1 MKTVYTQQ
9 QNRIAF
15 SDLDLNFNILKSSK
29 NLDINYNDDA
39 IKQSVKNLIL
49 TRHYEKPFHS
59 NIGSSIYSLLFEQMT
74 VATASII
81 EAEINSV
88 LTKYEPR
95 ITLSGIIVKPDYDNH
110 IYDIQIEYY
119 IVGQT
124 TPVSITVFLEKLR

>member
-1 MKTVYTQQ
+1 
-9 QNRIAF
+9 
-15 SDLDLNFNILKSSK
+15 
-29 NLDINYNDDA
+29 
-39 IKQSVKNLIL
+39 
-49 TRHYEKPFHS
+49 
-59 NIGSSIYSLLFEQMT
+59 MT

-110 IYDIQIEYY
+110 IYDIQIESY